1 MVSIELELRRRGEA
15 EAREITAEFEARG
28 AALNETITQE
38 FVARGEQIMAQV
50 SGSDVQCLTVLD
62 WRCSTK
68 LGEGLLSKY

>member
-38 FVARGEQIMAQV
+38 FVARGEMIMAQV
-50 SGSDVQCLTVLD
+50 RSASDVQFLMVFD
-62 WRCSTK
+62 
-68 LGEGLLSKY
+68 

>member
-50 SGSDVQCLTVLD
+50 RSACDIQCLMVFD
-62 WRCSTK
+62 
-68 LGEGLLSKY
+68 